1 MNSAAV
7 VLGVIVMNF
16 WGAVMRIRI
25 PSGSVTSTT
34 GQSELIKIR
43 MGFFVGFFFLIA
55 L

>member
-7 VLGVIVMNF
+7 LLGVIVMNF
-16 WGAVMRIRI
+16 WSAVMRIRI

-43 MGFFVGFFFLIA
+43 MGFILLFFF
-55 L
+55 

>member
-43 MGFFVGFFFLIA
+43 MGFFFACLFVF
-55 L
+55 